1 MSLTTKERMV
11 EAAAGLMRRRGVT
24 ATSFSDVLDASG
36 AARGAIYHHFPGGK
50 TELTRDV
57 VAWTGRS
64 VQSRLAL
71 IQADDPRAVVAQFL
85 AAVRPS
91 VEQSASG
98 AGCAVAAAT
107 VESAQVDQDLTGVVQ
122 AALGS
127 WVDEL
132 DRQLRRTGAGEAAA
146 RVLSVLLVTFLEG
159 AHILCRAAGSAEPF
173 DRGTVGVLAAADAL
187 LTAEGAS
194 RALD

>member
-1 MSLTTKERMV
+1 MASTTKERMV

-24 ATSFSDVLDASG
+24 ATSFSDVLEASG

-57 VAWTGRS
+57 VAWTGHS
-64 VQSRLAL
+64 VHSRLAL
-71 IQADDPRAVVAQFL
+71 IQADDPRAVVEQFL
-85 AAVRPS
+85 AAVRPA

-107 VESAQVDQDLTGVVQ
+107 VESAQLDQDLTAVVQ

-146 RVLSVLLVTFLEG
+146 ITLSVLMVTFLEG

-187 LTAEGAS
+187 LAAGVTSGS
-194 RALD
+194 LD

>member
-1 MSLTTKERMV
+1 MASTTKERMV
-11 EAAAGLMRRRGVT
+11 EAAAGLMRRRGVA
-24 ATSFSDVLDASG
+24 ATSFSEVLDASG

-64 VQSRLAL
+64 VHSRLAL
-71 IQADDPRAVVAQFL
+71 IQADDPRTVVEQFL
-85 AAVRPS
+85 AAVRPA
-91 VEQSASG
+91 VEQSSSG

-107 VESAQVDQDLTGVVQ
+107 VESAQLDEDLTAVVQ
-122 AALGS
+122 AALAS

-132 DRQLRRTGAGEAAA
+132 DRQLRRAGAAQAAA
-146 RVLSVLLVTFLEG
+146 RTLSVLLVTFLEG

-173 DRGTVGVLAAADAL
+173 DRGALGVLAAADAL
-187 LTAEGAS
+187 LSATGTSE
-194 RALD
+194 ALD